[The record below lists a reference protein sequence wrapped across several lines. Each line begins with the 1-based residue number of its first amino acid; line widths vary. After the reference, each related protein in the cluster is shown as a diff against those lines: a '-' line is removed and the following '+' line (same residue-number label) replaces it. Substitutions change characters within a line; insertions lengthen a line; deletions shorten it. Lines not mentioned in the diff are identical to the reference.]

1 MSVLLESNW
10 VAGRFREYSS
20 KNVSGSV
27 ENDVETLEEYKC
39 RIRQE
44 IDKISFHPSHKK
56 ITETLVISEEGYQAM
71 KDDPEYEKWVLGYI
85 RENRSVNMS
94 IMTSKKEYISGTDYE
109 YIGATKEE
117 CRGEGYNEWDYSE
130 DFSGSSTKKNKKSDI
145 SGDSTDYMEFWEQMW
160 YKRAYAR
167 EERNK
172 EYFAHKSELEQMNRK
187 LADKCYKDNFVF
199 QNG

>member
-10 VAGRFREYSS
+10 GAGRVYAYNS
-20 KNVSGSV
+20 KNISDTV

-39 RIRQE
+39 RIRRE
-44 IDKISFHPSHKK
+44 IDKIPSHPSHKK
-56 ITETLVISEEGYQAM
+56 IAETLVISEEGYQAM

-94 IMTSKKEYISGTDYE
+94 MMTNKKEYISGTDYE

-130 DFSGSSTKKNKKSDI
+130 DSSSSSAKKNRKANI
-145 SGDSTDYMEFWEQMW
+145 MNDSTDYMEFWEQMW
-160 YKRAYAR
+160 YKRTYER
-167 EERNK
+167 EERNE
-172 EYFAHKSELEQMNRK
+172 EYFAHKNELEQMNRK
-187 LADKCYKDNFVF
+187 LADKCYKDNFIF
-199 QNG
+199 QNI

>member
-1 MSVLLESNW
+1 MSVLLASNW

-56 ITETLVISEEGYQAM
+56 ITETLVISEEGYQTM

-94 IMTSKKEYISGTDYE
+94 IMTSKKEYISG
-109 YIGATKEE
+109 
-117 CRGEGYNEWDYSE
+117 
-130 DFSGSSTKKNKKSDI
+130 
-145 SGDSTDYMEFWEQMW
+145 DSTDYMEFWE
-160 YKRAYAR
+160 
-167 EERNK
+167 
-172 EYFAHKSELEQMNRK
+172 
-187 LADKCYKDNFVF
+187 
-199 QNG
+199 